1 VSVFFWPSRRRE
13 AYPQALR
20 GDIAMP
26 ILRIE
31 TSQKATASY
40 TSSTLLLLRC
50 VNVQVC
56 RRLRIGYAS
65 ILDQAYSL
73 KLELPRF

>member
-1 VSVFFWPSRRRE
+1 
-13 AYPQALR
+13 
-20 GDIAMP
+20 MP

-56 RRLRIGYAS
+56 QRLRIGYAS